1 MKLTLEF
8 EPRYAVNEADAPGP
22 AASTAS
28 RRPASSDYDL
38 AIDEQVEKLLELR
51 QRLTYFFIT
60 AAVVV
65 LAFAV
70 NFDIQ
75 TIRPSA
81 QLDHRVH
88 AYWLVAGSIVGLG
101 TAGLAL
107 LSLYFEHLGFQL
119 HVKHR
124 YERREYDDL
133 TRPEQQAFD
142 RIGSTAARTR
152 SFAFLT
158 LFAEILLLLFFFL
171 PAFSQ

>member
-1 MKLTLEF
+1 MKVTLHF
-8 EPRYAVNEADAPGP
+8 EPRKAANAEDEQRPAVSAASRGP
-22 AASTAS
+22 AT
-28 RRPASSDYDL
+28 SDYDL

-70 NFDIQ
+70 NLDIH

-81 QLDHRVH
+81 QLDHKVH

-107 LSLYFEHLGFQL
+107 LSLYFEHRGFQL

-124 YERREYDDL
+124 YERQEFSDLSQREQ
-133 TRPEQQAFD
+133 RSFD
-142 RIGSTAARTR
+142 RIGSWSARTR
-152 SFAFLT
+152 SMAFLA
-158 LFAEILLLLFFFL
+158 LFAEILLLLAFLL
-171 PAFSQ
+171 PALSQ